1 MITLIFIPFY
11 AVSLIFSHP
20 QAMIVQVFTYFPF
33 SAPVTAMIRNGLGS
47 LSL

>member
-11 AVSLIFSHP
+11 GVLIFSHP

-33 SAPVTAMIRNGLGS
+33 SAPVTAKIRNGLGS